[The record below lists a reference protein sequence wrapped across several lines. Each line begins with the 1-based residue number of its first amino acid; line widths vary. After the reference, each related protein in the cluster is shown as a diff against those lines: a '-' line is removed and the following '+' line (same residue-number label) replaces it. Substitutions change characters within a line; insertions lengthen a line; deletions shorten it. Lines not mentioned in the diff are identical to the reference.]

1 MAELMRVAVWL
12 VTVMSVAGIATG
24 CSSKSQSAKLTA
36 EKLQKS
42 FEKAEPSVAQE
53 VLQAGSAFQASN
65 YTQAILIMDRVTQ
78 ARTMDDG
85 QKKAVDDLIIQTRQ
99 AVQRN
104 PKLDKRQLYQALSD
118 LFIKVH

>member
-1 MAELMRVAVWL
+1 MLTA
-12 VTVMSVAGIATG
+12 MSVAGLVSACG
-24 CSSKSQSAKLTA
+24 SKSQSAKVTA

-53 VLQAGSAFQASN
+53 VVQAGFAFQASN

-104 PKLDKRQLYQALSD
+104 PKLDNPQLYQALSD
-118 LFIKVH
+118 LFIKVHGEN